1 MEEVYK
7 INPNIAWREIDGQ
20 ILILDSQQ
28 NQMAHDLNEMG
39 TFIFLSLSRGKRIS
53 EIRDIL
59 AAHYS
64 TISKEDLKTDLED
77 FINKLSKLNLIQ
89 S

>member
-7 INPNIAWREIDGQ
+7 INEKIAWREIDGQ

-39 TFIFLSLSRGKRIS
+39 TFIFLSLSQGMNLG
-53 EIRDIL
+53 EIQGFIVDHYPNLSQEQIQTDINHFMNEL
-59 AAHYS
+59 
-64 TISKEDLKTDLED
+64 L
-77 FINKLSKLNLIQ
+77 KLNLILK
-89 S
+89 

>member
-7 INPNIAWREIDGQ
+7 INENIAWREIDGQ

-39 TFIFLSLSRGKRIS
+39 TFIFLSLTQGKQLNEIIS
-53 EIRDIL
+53 QIKSQYSDLSEAELNSDIE
-59 AAHYS
+59 S
-64 TISKEDLKTDLED
+64 
-77 FINKLSKLNLIQ
+77 FINKLLDLNLITK
-89 S
+89 

>member
-7 INPNIAWREIDGQ
+7 INENIAWREIDGQ

-39 TFIFLSLSRGKRIS
+39 TFIFLSLSQGRQLS
-53 EIRDIL
+53 EIITQIKSEYSDLSETEINSDIE
-59 AAHYS
+59 S
-64 TISKEDLKTDLED
+64 
-77 FINKLSKLNLIQ
+77 FINKLLEMKLITK
-89 S
+89 